1 MKIGAH
7 VSTAGGISKAV
18 ARGVEIGC
26 ETIQIFGSS
35 PQGWAFKP
43 VPDTEV
49 QAFRREVADAG
60 MGPVFLHAIYLI
72 NLGTPDA
79 AHLERGIQSLINYME
94 LTADIGA
101 QGVIFHPGSHKR
113 AGYEA
118 MLSETVDTIKKV
130 LDAYPRRGSTHPTT
144 AITYLP

>member
-1 MKIGAH
+1 
-7 VSTAGGISKAV
+7 
-18 ARGVEIGC
+18 
-26 ETIQIFGSS
+26 
-35 PQGWAFKP
+35 
-43 VPDTEV
+43 
-49 QAFRREVADAG
+49 

-94 LTADIGA
+94 LAADIGA

-118 MLSETVDTIKKV
+118 MLSQTVDTIKKV
-130 LDAYPRRGSTHPTT
+130 LDASPEGPDLATGPGIQAMIAEFAETIGSFKPLAETLMPF
-144 AITYLP
+144 AAGGQPLL